1 MSHTMKL
8 WERIID
14 NRIRRETTIS
24 ENQFGFMPGRSTM
37 EAIFLVRR
45 LLEKYRE
52 KKKDLHM
59 VFVDLEKAYD
69 RVPRDVLWWVLERK
83 RVHARYIDTIKDM
96 YDGVVTSIK
105 TFGGATKEF
114 PITIG
119 LHQGSALSP
128 YLFTLVIDELT
139 RHIQEDIP
147 CCMLF
152 ADDIVLVDETKDGVN
167 RKLELWRNTLE
178 SKGFKLSRTKT
189 EYMHCE
195 FRNTRHRDDG
205 VVKLGEIEVPK
216 VNHFRYLGSIIQ
228 NDGNIENDVTHRIQ
242 AGWRKWRSAT
252 GVICD
257 RNVPTKLKGKFYRTA
272 IRPAML
278 YGSECWAVKQQQLH
292 KMNVAEMRMLRW
304 MCGKT
309 REDRIRN
316 IEIQRQVGV
325 APIDTKIR
333 EGRLRWFGHLQR
345 RPTNAPTRKL
355 DSIET
360 VEIRRGKGRPKL
372 TWDALIRRDLN
383 GLESSPSIA
392 LNRTQWK
399 SLIHVADPS

>member
-1 MSHTMKL
+1 
-8 WERIID
+8 
-14 NRIRRETTIS
+14 
-24 ENQFGFMPGRSTM
+24 
-37 EAIFLVRR
+37 
-45 LLEKYRE
+45 
-52 KKKDLHM
+52 
-59 VFVDLEKAYD
+59 
-69 RVPRDVLWWVLERK
+69 
-83 RVHARYIDTIKDM
+83 
-96 YDGVVTSIK
+96 
-105 TFGGATKEF
+105 
-114 PITIG
+114 
-119 LHQGSALSP
+119 
-128 YLFTLVIDELT
+128 
-139 RHIQEDIP
+139 
-147 CCMLF
+147 MLF

-167 RKLELWRNTLE
+167 RKLELLRNTLE
-178 SKGFKLSRTKT
+178 SKGFKLSRMKT

-242 AGWRKWRSAT
+242 AGWKKWRSAT

-257 RNVPTKLKGKFYRTA
+257 RNVHTKLKGKFYRTA

-292 KMNVAEMRMLRW
+292 KMNVAKMRMLRW

-309 REDRIRN
+309 RKDRIRN
-316 IEIQRQVGV
+316 IEIQKQVGV

-333 EGRLRWFGHLQR
+333 EGRLRLFGHLQR

-360 VEIRRGKGRPKL
+360 VEIRRGRGIPKL

-383 GLESSPSIA
+383 GLESSPSLA
-392 LNRTQWK
+392 LNRAQWK

>member
-1 MSHTMKL
+1 MKIGKACGPDEIPIEVWKCLGEIGLTWLTKLFNKILKSKRMPMDWRRSTLVPIFKNKGDIQSCSNYRGIKLMSHTMKL

-14 NRIRRETTIS
+14 NRLRRETTIS

-147 CCMLF
+147 WCMLF

-228 NDGNIENDVTHRIQ
+228 NDGNIEYDVTHRIQ
-242 AGWRKWRSAT
+242 AGWKKWR
-252 GVICD
+252 V
-257 RNVPTKLKGKFYRTA
+257 
-272 IRPAML
+272 
-278 YGSECWAVKQQQLH
+278 QQ
-292 KMNVAEMRMLRW
+292 
-304 MCGKT
+304 G
-309 REDRIRN
+309 
-316 IEIQRQVGV
+316 
-325 APIDTKIR
+325 
-333 EGRLRWFGHLQR
+333 
-345 RPTNAPTRKL
+345 
-355 DSIET
+355 
-360 VEIRRGKGRPKL
+360 
-372 TWDALIRRDLN
+372 
-383 GLESSPSIA
+383 
-392 LNRTQWK
+392 
-399 SLIHVADPS
+399 